1 MPQNMQ
7 QQTRQ
12 PAECSSGVSSGKALK
27 VRGEV
32 SRRRAWTFILKHFV
46 TKYLIYLAVLVL
58 LFLFSLADVI
68 PVLQEQTRLILGSG
82 FIVPLSLK
90 LNSLC

>member
-1 MPQNMQ
+1 MDFYSE
-7 QQTRQ
+7 T
-12 PAECSSGVSSGKALK
+12 
-27 VRGEV
+27 
-32 SRRRAWTFILKHFV
+32 FV